1 MYNVVDKER
10 GLYMQT
16 YIFGHRNPDTDT
28 VCSAISLSYLK
39 NKLGGDTTPRVL
51 GDLSKE
57 TKYALNYFGVKEPQ
71 YLNNVKVQLGNVHYS
86 KGCMVSIYSS
96 VKDVLDYMNKHT
108 LSAVPV
114 VDDNKELV
122 SLITLKEIAMLFI
135 NNDVDTLSTNY
146 DNILESLEATEVLRF
161 KDEFEG
167 RLIAGSYQSQT
178 FIEGTKLEEN
188 DILIVGNRYRVIKH
202 GINSKISLIIVT
214 GNSEIESDL
223 IELAKENK
231 VSIIK
236 TPKDTFHT
244 CNSVTLSNYVKSVL
258 VNLKPYVV
266 HESDYLTDFVST
278 AAKLGYT
285 NYPVLNKKNKCVG
298 LLKVTDATKYDK
310 KNVILVDHNN
320 LEQSV
325 SGIDEANIVEV
336 IDHHNLGAIGTNV
349 PINFRSMPVGCTSTI
364 LYILYKENN
373 IDIPKDIAGL
383 MLSAILSDTLILKS
397 PTTTDLDREAV
408 EELSHIAEV
417 NYKEYGISMLKA
429 GSSIEGMSIDEVIF
443 QDFKAYK
450 VGNDSLGIGQVITMD
465 YDNIKKDLD
474 MYVNKLNEL
483 SKNNYSM
490 VVLFITDIVSNGS
503 YVLYSDNIHD
513 IVESAFGIK
522 ELVQGTFIKDVVS
535 RKKQMLPK
543 IMDELEKT
551 N

>member
-1 MYNVVDKER
+1 M
-10 GLYMQT
+10 
-16 YIFGHRNPDTDT
+16 
-28 VCSAISLSYLK
+28 
-39 NKLGGDTTPRVL
+39 
-51 GDLSKE
+51 
-57 TKYALNYFGVKEPQ
+57 
-71 YLNNVKVQLGNVHYS
+71 
-86 KGCMVSIYSS
+86 
-96 VKDVLDYMNKHT
+96 
-108 LSAVPV
+108 
-114 VDDNKELV
+114 
-122 SLITLKEIAMLFI
+122 
-135 NNDVDTLSTNY
+135 
-146 DNILESLEATEVLRF
+146 
-161 KDEFEG
+161 
-167 RLIAGSYQSQT
+167 
-178 FIEGTKLEEN
+178 
-188 DILIVGNRYRVIKH
+188 
-202 GINSKISLIIVT
+202 
-214 GNSEIESDL
+214 
-223 IELAKENK
+223 
-231 VSIIK
+231 
-236 TPKDTFHT
+236 
-244 CNSVTLSNYVKSVL
+244 

-278 AAKLGYT
+278 AAKLGFT

-364 LYILYKENN
+364 LYILYKESN
-373 IDIPKDIAGL
+373 IEIPKDIAGL